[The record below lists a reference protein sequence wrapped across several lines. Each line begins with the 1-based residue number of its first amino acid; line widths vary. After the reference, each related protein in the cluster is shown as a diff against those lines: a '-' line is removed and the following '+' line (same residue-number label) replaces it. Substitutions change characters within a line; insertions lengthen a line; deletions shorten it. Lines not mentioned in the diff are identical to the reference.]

1 MADQKNQERCQEV
14 DDYIA
19 GFEAP
24 VRERLE
30 AVRSLVLETAAGCS
44 EKLAWGAPTYYLNGY
59 LLQFAAYK
67 KHLGFY
73 TTPATL
79 EHWKERSEER
89 RVGKEC

>member
-30 AVRSLVLETAAGCS
+30 AVRSLVLELRKPLYSAGI
-44 EKLAWGAPTYYLNGY
+44 P
-59 LLQFAAYK
+59 
-67 KHLGFY
+67 
-73 TTPATL
+73 
-79 EHWKERSEER
+79 
-89 RVGKEC
+89 

>member
-30 AVRSLVLETAAGCS
+30 AVTLAQVDGSRRPIPGTEAGVGRPNVLLKRISLTVC
-44 EKLAWGAPTYYLNGY
+44 
-59 LLQFAAYK
+59 
-67 KHLGFY
+67 
-73 TTPATL
+73 
-79 EHWKERSEER
+79 
-89 RVGKEC
+89 RV

>member
-30 AVRSLVLETAAGCS
+30 AVRSLVLGDCRRNAARS
-44 EKLAWGAPTYYLNGY
+44 SRRGAP
-59 LLQFAAYK
+59 QR
-67 KHLGFY
+67 
-73 TTPATL
+73 TT
-79 EHWKERSEER
+79 
-89 RVGKEC
+89 

>member
-30 AVRSLVLETAAGCS
+30 ADVAPWKWLQAGVLAAGGIS
-44 EKLAWGAPTYYLNGY
+44 AAVLAVWTGIAW
-59 LLQFAAYK
+59 K
-67 KHLGFY
+67 K
-73 TTPATL
+73 
-79 EHWKERSEER
+79 R
-89 RVGKEC
+89 RPPLAEQGET